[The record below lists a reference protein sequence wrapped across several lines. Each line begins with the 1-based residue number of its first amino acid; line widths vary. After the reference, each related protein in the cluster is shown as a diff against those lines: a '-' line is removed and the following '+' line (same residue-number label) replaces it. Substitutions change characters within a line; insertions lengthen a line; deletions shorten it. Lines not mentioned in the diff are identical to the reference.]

1 MKYFIK
7 FADTL
12 STSMGKAFSW
22 CIVILMGG
30 TVYEVVMAYVFNAPT
45 LWNFDFSMQMYGAIL
60 MMSGAYC
67 LATEAHVRGD
77 VIYRL
82 FSQRTQAWIDLVL
95 YFIFFFPGVVA
106 LAFYGYEYAAL
117 AWKIKETSWSSPAQ
131 IQIYMVKSMIPAA
144 GVLLIIQGIS
154 EVFRSIICIQTGQWP
169 ARLVVAEETEQ
180 VLMRAAQDEDKKM
193 LFSLTNPEVAILMMG
208 IFLFA
213 VLLGFPIAFTLMAMG
228 IGFGYY
234 AYYDATMMEHIFD
247 NRIFQL
253 FVQNTYTVM
262 DNNVLTAVPLFLFM
276 GYLVER
282 AGIVAKL
289 FFAIRLAAHRLP
301 ASMAVAA
308 LITCTLF
315 STATGIIGAVV
326 TLMGLLAWP
335 AMVKA
340 GYDKKFAS
348 GIICAGGCL
357 GILIPPS
364 IMLIVY
370 SVIAQL
376 SPLRLFAAAIFPGLM
391 LAGLYIAYA
400 VTRAWLNPSIAP
412 KPPAEDI
419 PPRAEILKEVL
430 VSFVPLFGLI
440 MLVLGTILAGIAT
453 PAEAAAAGA
462 FGAILLSWFYKTLK
476 WQNFKESVFLTAKTT
491 AMIMWLFIG
500 SWTFSSVFS
509 YLGGH
514 EVFEHF
520 FTSINISTWQFLI
533 ITQIIIFLLGWPL
546 EWTEILIIFV
556 PIFLPLLEVF
566 GVNPYFFAML
576 IALNLQTSFLTPPM
590 AMSAYYLKGVQ
601 KSNVELMEIFRG
613 IMPFLGI
620 VIFAMFLMYMFPG
633 IALWLPETLFA
644 D

>member
-1 MKYFIK
+1 
-7 FADTL
+7 
-12 STSMGKAFSW
+12 
-22 CIVILMGG
+22 
-30 TVYEVVMAYVFNAPT
+30 
-45 LWNFDFSMQMYGAIL
+45 
-60 MMSGAYC
+60 
-67 LATEAHVRGD
+67 
-77 VIYRL
+77 
-82 FSQRTQAWIDLVL
+82 
-95 YFIFFFPGVVA
+95 
-106 LAFYGYEYAAL
+106 
-117 AWKIKETSWSSPAQ
+117 
-131 IQIYMVKSMIPAA
+131 
-144 GVLLIIQGIS
+144 
-154 EVFRSIICIQTGQWP
+154 
-169 ARLVVAEETEQ
+169 
-180 VLMRAAQDEDKKM
+180 M

-208 IFLFA
+208 LFLFA

-234 AYYDATMMEHIFD
+234 AFYDPSVMEHLFD

-520 FTSINISTWQFLI
+520 FTSINITTWQFLV

-566 GVNPYFFAML
+566 DVNPYFFAML

-601 KSNVELMEIFRG
+601 KANVELMEIFRG

-633 IALWLPETLFA
+633 IALWLPEVLFA
-644 D
+644 N

>member
-1 MKYFIK
+1 M
-7 FADTL
+7 L
-12 STSMGKAFSW
+12 SS
-22 CIVILMGG
+22 
-30 TVYEVVMAYVFNAPT
+30 
-45 LWNFDFSMQMYGAIL
+45 
-60 MMSGAYC
+60 
-67 LATEAHVRGD
+67 
-77 VIYRL
+77 L
-82 FSQRTQAWIDLVL
+82 FT
-95 YFIFFFPGVVA
+95 
-106 LAFYGYEYAAL
+106 
-117 AWKIKETSWSSPAQ
+117 
-131 IQIYMVKSMIPAA
+131 
-144 GVLLIIQGIS
+144 
-154 EVFRSIICIQTGQWP
+154 
-169 ARLVVAEETEQ
+169 
-180 VLMRAAQDEDKKM
+180 
-193 LFSLTNPEVAILMMG
+193 LTNPEIAIMMMG
-208 IFLFA
+208 IFLMA

-228 IGFGYY
+228 VGFGYY
-234 AYYDATMMEHIFD
+234 AYYDPARMDHLFD
-247 NRIFQL
+247 NRIFSL

-282 AGIVAKL
+282 AGIVSRL
-289 FFAIRLAAHRLP
+289 FFAIRLASHKLP

-376 SPLRLFAAAIFPGLM
+376 SPLRLFAAAIFPGLL
-391 LAGLYIAYA
+391 LASLYISYA
-400 VTRAWLNPSIAP
+400 VIRAMIDPSIAP
-412 KPPAEDI
+412 KPKAEEI

-430 VSFVPLFGLI
+430 VSFLPLFALI
-440 MLVLGTILAGIAT
+440 MLVLGTILGGFAT
-453 PAEAAAAGA
+453 PAEAAAVGA
-462 FGAILLSWFYKTLK
+462 FGSIVLSYFYKTLK
-476 WQNFKESVFLTAKTT
+476 WKAFKESVFLTAKTT

-500 SWTFSSVFS
+500 SWTFASVFS

-520 FTSINISTWQFLI
+520 FKSMDLAPWQFLV

-556 PIFLPLLEVF
+556 PIFLPLLSIY
-566 GVNPYFFAML
+566 GINPYFFAML

-601 KSNVELMEIFRG
+601 SKNVELMEIFAG

-633 IALWLPETLFA
+633 IALWLPDVLFA
-644 D
+644 N

>member
-1 MKYFIK
+1 
-7 FADTL
+7 
-12 STSMGKAFSW
+12 
-22 CIVILMGG
+22 
-30 TVYEVVMAYVFNAPT
+30 
-45 LWNFDFSMQMYGAIL
+45 
-60 MMSGAYC
+60 
-67 LATEAHVRGD
+67 
-77 VIYRL
+77 
-82 FSQRTQAWIDLVL
+82 
-95 YFIFFFPGVVA
+95 
-106 LAFYGYEYAAL
+106 
-117 AWKIKETSWSSPAQ
+117 
-131 IQIYMVKSMIPAA
+131 
-144 GVLLIIQGIS
+144 
-154 EVFRSIICIQTGQWP
+154 
-169 ARLVVAEETEQ
+169 
-180 VLMRAAQDEDKKM
+180 M

-234 AYYDATMMEHIFD
+234 AYYDPAVMEHFLD

-262 DNNVLTAVPLFLFM
+262 DNNVLTAVPLFL
-276 GYLVER
+276 
-282 AGIVAKL
+282 
-289 FFAIRLAAHRLP
+289 
-301 ASMAVAA
+301 
-308 LITCTLF
+308 
-315 STATGIIGAVV
+315 
-326 TLMGLLAWP
+326 LMGLLAWP
-335 AMVKA
+335 AMIKA

-391 LAGLYIAYA
+391 LAGLYITYA
-400 VTRAWLNPSIAP
+400 ITRAYFQPSIAP
-412 KPPAEDI
+412 RPPAEDI
-419 PPRAEILKEVL
+419 PPTGEILKEVL
-430 VSFVPLFGLI
+430 ISFVPLFGLI

-462 FGAILLSWFYKTLK
+462 FGALVLSYFYKTLK
-476 WQNFKESVFLTAKTT
+476 WKNFKESVFLTAKTT

-520 FTSINISTWQFLI
+520 FKSMDLAPWQFLV

-556 PIFLPLLEVF
+556 PIFLPLLEIF

-601 KSNVELMEIFRG
+601 SKNVELMQIFSG

-620 VIFAMFLMYMFPG
+620 VIFAMILMYWFPG
-633 IALWLPETLFA
+633 IALWLPEVLFA
-644 D
+644 E

>member
-1 MKYFIK
+1 
-7 FADTL
+7 
-12 STSMGKAFSW
+12 
-22 CIVILMGG
+22 
-30 TVYEVVMAYVFNAPT
+30 
-45 LWNFDFSMQMYGAIL
+45 
-60 MMSGAYC
+60 
-67 LATEAHVRGD
+67 
-77 VIYRL
+77 
-82 FSQRTQAWIDLVL
+82 
-95 YFIFFFPGVVA
+95 
-106 LAFYGYEYAAL
+106 
-117 AWKIKETSWSSPAQ
+117 
-131 IQIYMVKSMIPAA
+131 
-144 GVLLIIQGIS
+144 
-154 EVFRSIICIQTGQWP
+154 
-169 ARLVVAEETEQ
+169 
-180 VLMRAAQDEDKKM
+180 M
-193 LFSLTNPEVAILMMG
+193 LFNLTNPEVAILMMA

-228 IGFGYY
+228 VGFGYY
-234 AYYDATMMEHIFD
+234 AYFDPTRMEHLFD

-262 DNNVLTAVPLFLFM
+262 DNTVLTAVPLFLFM

-282 AGIVAKL
+282 AGIVSRL
-289 FFAIRLAAHRLP
+289 FFAIRLASHRLP

-308 LITCTLF
+308 LITCALF

-335 AMVKA
+335 AMIRA

-348 GIICAGGCL
+348 GVICSGGCL

-376 SPLRLFAAAIFPGLM
+376 SPLRLFAAAIFPGLL
-391 LAGLYIAYA
+391 LAGLYITYA
-400 VTRAWLNPSIAP
+400 ITRAYLNPSIAP
-412 KPPAEDI
+412 RPPEEEI
-419 PPRAEILKEVL
+419 PPRSEIMREVL
-430 VSFVPLFGLI
+430 VSFLPLFSLI
-440 MLVLGTILAGIAT
+440 ILVLGTILGGLAT
-453 PAEAAAAGA
+453 PAEAAGVGA
-462 FGAILLSWFYKTLK
+462 FGAIVLSYFYKTLK
-476 WQNFKESVFLTAKTT
+476 WKNFKESVFLTAKTT

-520 FTSINISTWQFLI
+520 FKSMDLAPWQFLV

-556 PIFLPLLEVF
+556 PIFLPLVEFF

-601 KSNVELMEIFRG
+601 TRNVELLDIFRG
-613 IMPFLGI
+613 IMPFLAI
-620 VIFAMFLMYMFPG
+620 VIFAMVLMYLFPG
-633 IALWLPETLFA
+633 IALWLPDVLFA
-644 D
+644 N